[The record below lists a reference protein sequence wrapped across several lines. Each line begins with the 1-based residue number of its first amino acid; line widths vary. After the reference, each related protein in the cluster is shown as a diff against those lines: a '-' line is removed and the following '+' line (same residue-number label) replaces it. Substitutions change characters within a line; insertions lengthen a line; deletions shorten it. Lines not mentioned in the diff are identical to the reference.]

1 MRFWDPVIL
10 KWASLNWKPVL
21 SWQQEPI
28 MVRLVPCSPTF
39 RLLFGRYN
47 SKHQSNVTE
56 SKVCASRIIQASVMG
71 TWRKFSPQGDWPRW
85 KCKHL
90 YIFPANVD
98 LHLNKD
104 PLVKDNLF
112 LLRDLLSFWVGSS
125 LSLFWE
131 GNNQKHRRHWS
142 YMRDLIYM
150 FIKHKKLYLTQ
161 PKIWN
166 VYVYVLSLQNM
177 QYQTRLFDFRISSL
191 HTRSSPHPLH
201 CTLGSSSCLLL
212 LRSGSY
218 LTTRSSKNRAQGWN
232 YLLSIQIGA
241 GAINI
246 IMLPSILIPVTWFPE
261 HKGLVGKNTKILF
274 LSQIN

>member
-1 MRFWDPVIL
+1 MWFSDPLIL
-10 KWASLNWKPVL
+10 KWAPLNWKPVL

-28 MVRLVPCSPTF
+28 MARLVTYSPTF

-150 FIKHKKLYLTQ
+150 FIKHKKLYNPTQ
-161 PKIWN
+161 NMKCLCLCIVFAKYAISDEAVWFSD
-166 VYVYVLSLQNM
+166 LFSSHSLQ
-177 QYQTRLFDFRISSL
+177 
-191 HTRSSPHPLH
+191 SSPTSLF
-201 CTLGSSSCLLL
+201 
-212 LRSGSY
+212 
-218 LTTRSSKNRAQGWN
+218 
-232 YLLSIQIGA
+232 A
-241 GAINI
+241 GAFQRFAS
-246 IMLPSILIPVTWFPE
+246 PTEWFVFCDKIFEESNTGLKQFTFPTDWSWS
-261 HKGLVGKNTKILF
+261 HKHHYAPFNTHSCHLVSRTQRPGW
-274 LSQIN
+274 